1 LFKKL
6 KRKIIFLYKRP
17 VKYVDMRKKNL
28 YCEIYFFDSELNTTK
43 KIIGEVDKQQLFSP
57 LNSFIEVKNY
67 GNKTISK
74 HDVERIIIYEKQSE
88 IIITKESLEVNNSL
102 KIEN

>member
-1 LFKKL
+1 ML
-6 KRKIIFLYKRP
+6 K
-17 VKYVDMRKKNL
+17 DNL
-28 YCEIYFFDSELNTTK
+28 ICKIYFFDAEWNATK
-43 KIIGEVDKQQLFSP
+43 NIIGVVDRRQIFSP

-74 HDVERIIIYEKQSE
+74 IDVERIIVYEKQSE
-88 IIITKESLEVNNSL
+88 IVIAKDSLEVNTAL